1 MSTVE
6 EYRYMPI
13 VEDYMYSGGLFV
25 YESGDYMTSG

>member
-25 YESGDYMTSG
+25 MIVEII